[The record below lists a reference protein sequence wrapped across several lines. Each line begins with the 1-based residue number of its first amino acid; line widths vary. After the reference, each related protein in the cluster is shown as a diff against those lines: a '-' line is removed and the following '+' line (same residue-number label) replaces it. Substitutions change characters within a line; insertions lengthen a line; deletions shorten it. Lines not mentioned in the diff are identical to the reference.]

1 MKKILILGICSLCLM
16 AADASVILSNQMQ
29 QVPQNAVIATDPT
42 MLDSIKFREEDQAL
56 AEIIRTDDIDKLQY
70 ICVSP
75 GFSLNYRVK
84 TTDDSYLFSAA
95 QIPLIHYA
103 AMSGSIKCF
112 KYLLINGANPRA
124 LVNFRPNSELRID
137 FDLDCVAFSMLA
149 NGTAEIVRLLEW
161 QGSDIFNNPGAWWAA
176 ALNNQDMFFD
186 WLSEHSPI
194 RDGSEYQCL
203 EAALIGMMMGNHPER
218 LDILIQSV
226 DWKTL
231 MQNAGPNEL
240 HLNDLLFVAAEYDQ
254 DKIAA
259 GLIAKGS
266 NVNAQWSVHS
276 GYYGILI
283 NPLHVA
289 AKHNSKRIGKLL
301 ISEGAN
307 INARDDDHGHTG
319 NGNTTLHYAAKYD
332 SRDIGELL
340 ISKGANINATD
351 KFGRTP
357 LHIAAMNNGKDI
369 GEILISKGA
378 GVNAQD
384 KEGKTPLHS
393 AAYLGQKDIAEILV
407 TKGADINAQD
417 KEGKTPL
424 HLAAWYFRDPECND
438 IKYTIGCFLISK
450 GANINA
456 KDKGGDTPL
465 HDAAMTG
472 ARNIGEILISKGAS
486 INVKNNIGNAPLHY
500 AAFKNADDTSTYV
513 GELLISKG
521 ADMNVKNNN
530 GETPLH
536 MALKESSQGLAK
548 ILISKGADLNV
559 QDNNGKTPLFYAK
572 KYKLQE
578 IINLLLLHGAIE

>member
-16 AADASVILSNQMQ
+16 AADASVILSNQTQ
-29 QVPQNAVIATDPT
+29 QAPQNAVIATAPT
-42 MLDSIKFREEDQAL
+42 MLDSIKFRKEDQAL

-124 LVNFRPNSELRID
+124 LVNFRSNSELRID
-137 FDLDCVAFSMLA
+137 FDLDSVAFSMLA
-149 NGTAEIVRLLEW
+149 NGTAEIVRLLGR
-161 QGSDIFNNPGAWWAA
+161 QGSDIFNNPGAWWTA

-194 RDGSEYQCL
+194 RDGSEYRCL

-240 HLNDLLFVAAEYDQ
+240 LLNDLLFVAVQYDQ

-259 GLIAKGS
+259 GLIAKGAD
-266 NVNAQWSVHS
+266 VNARLFIPFGRGLLS
-276 GYYGILI
+276 I

-289 AKHNSKRIGKLL
+289 AKHNSKRIGRLL

-307 INARDDDHGHTG
+307 IDARDDCGNTG
-319 NGNTTLHYAAKYD
+319 NGSTPLHYAARYG
-332 SRDIGELL
+332 SRDMCELL
-340 ISKGANINATD
+340 ISKNAD
-351 KFGRTP
+351 
-357 LHIAAMNNGKDI
+357 
-369 GEILISKGA
+369 
-378 GVNAQD
+378 VNAQD
-384 KEGKTPLHS
+384 RDGCTPLHS
-393 AAYLGQKDIAEILV
+393 AAYLGKKDIAEILV
-407 TKGADINAQD
+407 TKGANINVQD
-417 KEGKTPL
+417 KDGKTPL
-424 HLAAWYFRDPECND
+424 HLAAWCFQAPYFSRDFIGYND
-438 IKYTIGCFLISK
+438 IKDTIGCFLISK
-450 GANINA
+450 GA
-456 KDKGGDTPL
+456 
-465 HDAAMTG
+465 H
-472 ARNIGEILISKGAS
+472 
-486 INVKNNIGNAPLHY
+486 INVVDK
-500 AAFKNADDTSTYV
+500 D
-513 GELLISKG
+513 
-521 ADMNVKNNN
+521 
-530 GETPLH
+530 
-536 MALKESSQGLAK
+536 
-548 ILISKGADLNV
+548 
-559 QDNNGKTPLFYAK
+559 GKTPLFYAK

-578 IINLLLLHGAIE
+578 IINLLLQHGATE